1 MQEGAMSQTFL
12 DVFESDTLC
21 STLVEQQPAYI
32 HYPIANQRS
41 LNQRAAHEG
50 HNMLSGEVRAIQQA
64 RERQEHAKNEKKNKK
79 GRDNSIGHTSDLG
92 SKARSSKERYRKEQK
107 EHLASQEN
115 KNKTNKPKKKDDD
128 TKQKLDKTNKPKKK
142 DDDIKQKLERNKDNF
157 IKALYSGK
165 KASTVPS
172 VTKPPVPAK
181 KERVQVENKACTP
194 GEKKRPIV
202 KKTPIEKKKV
212 SFDDALD
219 DALTPPCIVIAKKLQ
234 PQKLQPQK
242 PKFRI
247 PKMEVKQAASDK
259 DVWRMGKLSTP
270 TPKPKPVDLLE
281 SPGTSSSESTTDKKD
296 LESYQESLQN
306 WCESEIYDPKVVL
319 NLKKEAVEE
328 LEQQQSEIEREEQTK
343 QYDNMLID
351 KNKKKKK

>member
-12 DVFESDTLC
+12 DVFERDDLC
-21 STLVEQQPAYI
+21 SKLVEQPAYR

-79 GRDNSIGHTSDLG
+79 GRDNSIAHTSDLG

-128 TKQKLDKTNKPKKK
+128 TKEKLDKSNKPKKK
-142 DDDIKQKLERNKDNF
+142 DDDIKQLEKNRDNF

-172 VTKPPVPAK
+172 VTKPPLPAK

-212 SFDDALD
+212 SFDDAL
-219 DALTPPCIVIAKKLQ
+219 TPPCIVIAKKLQ

-247 PKMEVKQAASDK
+247 PKMEVKQAASAK
-259 DVWRMGKLSTP
+259 DVWRMGTP
-270 TPKPKPVDLLE
+270 TPKPKPEDLLE

-296 LESYQESLQN
+296 LKSNQERLKI
-306 WCESEIYDPKVVL
+306 WCESEEFDPKVVL

-328 LEQQQSEIEREEQTK
+328 LEQQSDIEREQRTK
-343 QYDNMLID
+343 QYDKMLMD
-351 KNKKKKK
+351 KYKKRENNT